1 MIKNLP
7 DNAGDMASIPG
18 LGRFHVPQG
27 NQAPVPQLL
36 SKRSK
41 AHEPQLRKPLR

>member
-7 DNAGDMASIPG
+7 DNAGDMGSIPG
-18 LGRFHVPQG
+18 LGRFHMLQD

-36 SKRSK
+36 SQCSK
-41 AHEPQLRKPLR
+41 AHEPQLLKPLR